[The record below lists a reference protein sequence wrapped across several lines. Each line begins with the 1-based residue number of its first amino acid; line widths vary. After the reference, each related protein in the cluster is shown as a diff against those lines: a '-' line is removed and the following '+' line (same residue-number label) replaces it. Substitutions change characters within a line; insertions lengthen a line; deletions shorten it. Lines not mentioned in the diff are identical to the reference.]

1 MRMEVN
7 MCYLECVCVH
17 ACMHVHLVRVQLF
30 TTPFTVAF
38 QAPCPWNFPGKNT
51 RVGCVFLLLLGIFLT
66 QESNPCL
73 FPVLTGRFFTTE
85 LSGEPK
91 KPLCS
96 PKIMKNFKVQ
106 FYLLDT
112 SDSEKSEWPDCM
124 RNNWCADWSQKTG
137 TIFQPGKNFQ
147 TSLMDFLFYYSLGF
161 RSKKIVECQP

>member
-1 MRMEVN
+1 MDNFHSNIKVAHV
-7 MCYLECVCVH
+7 YVCSVMSNSLWPH
-17 ACMHVHLVRVQLF
+17 GLQSTRLL
-30 TTPFTVAF
+30 
-38 QAPCPWNFPGKNT
+38 CPWNFPGKNT